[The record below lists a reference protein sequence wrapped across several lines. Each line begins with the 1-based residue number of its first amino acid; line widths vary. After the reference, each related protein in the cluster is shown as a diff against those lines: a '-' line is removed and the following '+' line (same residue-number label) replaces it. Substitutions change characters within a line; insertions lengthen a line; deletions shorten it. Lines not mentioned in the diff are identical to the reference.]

1 MPNKKNMGGNN
12 INWFEGEI
20 KEKSNIL
27 QKISKRKQK
36 KEDQILKKNK

>member
-36 KEDQILKKNK
+36 KEDQI